1 MRRERGIDPKQGMRR
16 MGVYYENNMLGFA
29 DRMVTLQLVFDSIIQ
44 SILWYGENPCV
55 FGGFA
60 G

>member
-1 MRRERGIDPKQGMRR
+1 